1 MLSSKALSFEKLGEE
16 NYPVWKVY
24 MEAMLVRKS
33 LMDIVDGT
41 KVMLMGSPGSKAV
54 ITFKRAQAE
63 ARTKI
68 ILCLCSFPMPTA
80 LTRRSYGTN

>member
-1 MLSSKALSFEKLGEE
+1 MSSSKALSFEKLGEE

-24 MEAMLVRKS
+24 MEAMLVQKS

-54 ITFKRAQAE
+54 IT
-63 ARTKI
+63 
-68 ILCLCSFPMPTA
+68 LSA
-80 LTRRSYGTN
+80 LRLRPALRLFYV